1 MVVSLVN
8 MLRTDGLT
16 YRISVTIK
24 LIAPPELNSAV
35 REVKSGQRDINRQIQ
50 ICLLSKRQTA
60 VSKFLYQLSRVPVI
74 SMRGGCISAPHL
86 KRKHQAS

>member
-24 LIAPPELNSAV
+24 LIDPPELNSAV
-35 REVKSGQRDINRQIQ
+35 REVESDQRDINRQIQ
-50 ICLLSKRQTA
+50 ICLLIKDKQQL
-60 VSKFLYQLSRVPVI
+60 VNFYQLPRVPVM

-86 KRKHQAS
+86 NRKHQAS